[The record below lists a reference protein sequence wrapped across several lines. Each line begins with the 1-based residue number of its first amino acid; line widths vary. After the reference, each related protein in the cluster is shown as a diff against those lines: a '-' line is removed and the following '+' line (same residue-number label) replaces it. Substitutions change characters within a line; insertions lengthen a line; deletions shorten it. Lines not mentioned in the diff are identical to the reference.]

1 MKKIVFL
8 FLSLSMS
15 SFLFASQLQI
25 KMGEDKGSVDG
36 NWFKKHY
43 KNLPKDI
50 HIIDVRK
57 DVQRAAGY
65 IPDSLHINRRK
76 IKREEFIPLLP
87 KTGRIIF
94 TCQTGMLSLDSYY
107 ELKLLKYDQMD
118 RIFYL
123 DGYVV
128 CNKKNE
134 CEVHPNEPIESNL
147 DVQE

>member
-1 MKKIVFL
+1 MRKSLFL
-8 FLSLSMS
+8 FLSLSFFS
-15 SFLFASQLQI
+15 VLFAQNFEI

-43 KNLPKDI
+43 KNFPKDI

-57 DVQRAAGY
+57 DIQRAAGY
-65 IPDSLHINRRK
+65 IPRSIHINRRK
-76 IKREEFIPLLP
+76 IDKKDFIPMLP
-87 KTGRIIF
+87 KTGKIIF

-107 ELKLLKYDQMD
+107 ELKLQKYDQMD
-118 RIFYL
+118 RVFYL

-128 CNKKNE
+128 CNKNNE

-147 DVQE
+147 DSAE

>member
-1 MKKIVFL
+1 MKKISLL
-8 FLSLSMS
+8 FLSIAIGSLLS
-15 SFLFASQLQI
+15 ATELQI

-50 HIIDVRK
+50 HVIDVRK
-57 DVQRAAGY
+57 DIQRAAGY
-65 IPDSLHINRRK
+65 LPRSIHLNRRK
-76 IKREEFIPLLP
+76 MDSQTFVNKLP
-87 KTGRIIF
+87 KDGRIIF

-107 ELKLLKYDQMD
+107 ELKLLKYKEMD

-128 CNKKNE
+128 CDKNNK
-134 CEVHPNEPIESNL
+134 CEIHPNEPIESNL
-147 DVQE
+147 EEK